1 MFCFQCQETAKNKGC
16 SVKGVC
22 GKPEETANLQD
33 LLIYVLKGI
42 AIYGEKGKEVGILD
56 KETGLFIAKALFST
70 ITNANWDNE
79 RFVDLIKE
87 GLKRREALKNGFLA
101 AYKENMERILTNS
114 CMIQRP
120 GTRVMWPSFMKRQKR
135 SAFWQRKMRMSV
147 LSGSFS
153 LLD

>member
-16 SVKGVC
+16 NVKGVC
-22 GKPEETANLQD
+22 GKPEDTANLQD

-42 AIYGEKGKEVGILD
+42 AIYGEKGKEVGISD

-101 AYKENMERILTNS
+101 AYKEKHGKDFDEQLHDSATWYS
-114 CMIQRP
+114 
-120 GTRVMWPSFMKRQKR
+120 GDVAEFHERQKR